1 MCALGDFLVL
11 SAPVL
16 RQIAR
21 YLPHHRSENASKT
34 HPKSSHDK
42 FKTASKFFKQAGISA
57 LAVVMGGNVLPAQGE
72 ELFYNHPNVSNN
84 MNKRM
89 KHKCKI
95 TILKRECYKDL
106 QAEYLADPKSGPCPY
121 FREGQEIIV
130 DNDNFFR
137 MLHGT
142 FCAEAWDCISRYVY
156 AALQGGSIM
165 QGWTNN
171 EKVMI
176 TCCND
181 GMRPVIFKLER
192 IDEEV

>member
-1 MCALGDFLVL
+1 MNNSSLLVT
-11 SAPVL
+11 L
-16 RQIAR
+16 RVR
-21 YLPHHRSENASKT
+21 YYICTQKREMNRR
-34 HPKSSHDK
+34 
-42 FKTASKFFKQAGISA
+42 KFFKQAGISA
-57 LAVVMGGNVLPAQGE
+57 LAVAIGGNVLPAQGE

-181 GMRPVIFKLER
+181 GTRPVIFKLER